1 VVADYT
7 YIFGSDKGNVG
18 VGANAKLLPLSARV
32 VRPETSRMIIYDPRQ
47 IKGMNGC
54 IIIIFYRKWDA

>member
-47 IKGMNGC
+47 IKGMDDC
-54 IIIIFYRKWDA
+54 MIIFFYRKWSA